1 LSARQPVLTGVV
13 TAVVGIS
20 SAAAIVL
27 AGLSGVGA
35 TEGQA
40 ASGLLAATVLM
51 GACSIYLSLSTRMPL
66 LVAWS
71 TPGAALLATAGVPDG
86 GWAAAIGAFLLAA
99 ALTVIAG
106 QWRALAELITRI
118 PAPVSAALLAGV
130 LLPLCLAPAKAVA
143 EMPDLAAPVAVA
155 WLGVHL
161 VRPGYATPAA
171 LVALLVVLVVDGST
185 PPLSSDLLPSVDV
198 TGPVFEPAAMLAIG
212 VPLFIVTMASQ
223 NVTGAAI
230 LQAFGYR
237 PDVRRALTTTGAA
250 SAVGAPFGCHA
261 VNLAAITAAMTA
273 SPEADPDPSRRWIA
287 SAACGVT
294 CVVLGLGANAL
305 AAVLLE
311 APALLIQ
318 AAAGLAL
325 LPTLGRALAAAMEDP
340 SERDA
345 ALVTLVA
352 SAGAWSAFGVTAP
365 FWGLLAGLV
374 YRWLSRRAH
383 G

>member
-1 LSARQPVLTGVV
+1 MLQGIV
-13 TAVVGIS
+13 TAVVGVS

-35 TEGQA
+35 TAEQA
-40 ASGLLAATVLM
+40 ASGLLAATIIM
-51 GACSIYLSLSTRMPL
+51 GLCSIYLSFSTRTPL

-106 QWRALAELITRI
+106 QWRRLAGLITRI

-130 LLPLCLAPAKAVA
+130 LLPLCLAPARAVA
-143 EMPDLAAPVAVA
+143 EMPDLAAPVAVV
-155 WLGVHL
+155 WLGMHL
-161 VRPGYATPAA
+161 TRPGYATPAA
-171 LVALLVVLVVDGST
+171 LVALLVVLVADGST
-185 PPLSSDLLPSVDV
+185 PPLSSELLPAVDV
-198 TGPVFEPAAMLAIG
+198 TAPVFEPAALLAIG
-212 VPLFIVTMASQ
+212 VPLFVVTMASQ

-237 PDVRRALTTTGAA
+237 PDIRRALTTTGVA
-250 SAVGAPFGCHA
+250 SAAGAPLGCHA

-273 SPEADPDPSRRWIA
+273 SPEADPDPARRWIA

-294 CVVLGLGANAL
+294 CVALGLGANAL
-305 AAVLLE
+305 AAFLLE

-325 LPTLGRALAAAMEDP
+325 LPTLGRALAAAMEDE

-345 ALVTLVA
+345 ALVTLVV

-365 FWGLLAGLV
+365 FWGLVAGLA
-374 YRWLSRRAH
+374 YRAIGRRMRLS
-383 G
+383 